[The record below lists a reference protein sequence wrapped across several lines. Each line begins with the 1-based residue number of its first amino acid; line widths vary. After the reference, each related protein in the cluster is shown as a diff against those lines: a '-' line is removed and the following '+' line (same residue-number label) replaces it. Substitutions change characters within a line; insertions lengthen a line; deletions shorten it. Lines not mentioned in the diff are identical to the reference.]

1 MKDSWLRL
9 ADKVVIVTGG
19 VGGMG
24 TRFCADFAQ
33 QGAKVVVCD
42 LNGDK
47 ATQYAQELQTKYG
60 VETLGVSCNTTKE
73 ADVDAAVAS
82 VIEKFG
88 RIDILVNTAAIL
100 KFSPLEDLGF
110 DEWKQTVDVNLN
122 GYFLM
127 SQRVGQVMI
136 KQNKGSM
143 VHVSTIASRFPE
155 TYSGAYSTT
164 KAGVNMMSRQMA
176 AEWGQF
182 GVKSNCV
189 LPCFVKTPLSAPFY
203 ADPEVEQGRKR
214 LTASKRIGDLS
225 DISNAVLF
233 LASDRSDYT
242 NGGEV
247 TVEGGFGIMMGDMTP
262 KPGGRRQYA
271 IEHHQK

>member
-1 MKDSWLRL
+1 
-9 ADKVVIVTGG
+9 
-19 VGGMG
+19 
-24 TRFCADFAQ
+24 
-33 QGAKVVVCD
+33 
-42 LNGDK
+42 
-47 ATQYAQELQTKYG
+47 
-60 VETLGVSCNTTKE
+60 
-73 ADVDAAVAS
+73 
-82 VIEKFG
+82 
-88 RIDILVNTAAIL
+88 
-100 KFSPLEDLGF
+100 
-110 DEWKQTVDVNLN
+110 
-122 GYFLM
+122 
-127 SQRVGQVMI
+127 
-136 KQNKGSM
+136 
-143 VHVSTIASRFPE
+143 
-155 TYSGAYSTT
+155 
-164 KAGVNMMSRQMA
+164 MMSRQMA